1 MKHEVNSRFMF
12 KGIIIGCVFGVFG
25 TGCVA
30 QKADLQKIHKDLDQQ
45 ITQIRVEKKE
55 LTKELDAARAAI
67 AESKQLILA
76 QKADMNKM
84 RGDLAP
90 LHQKVELI
98 AEQDLTRLYGQLEEA
113 EKKTSDLKKDFQAH
127 KKVFSITTGTLQSDL
142 QSIQATVESHGEQL
156 QTTQVQTTTLAQQI
170 DENNQAVNQQ
180 LTDFQV
186 AFRQFKMAL
195 TDIGT
200 ELTTETHRASS
211 AEAQLSADVSTH
223 VEQISADL
231 ANQQQAFQSVSDNL
245 SQSLLELKETVAQ
258 SGILLSTQLDEQATR
273 QAELAQQIASLSQQ
287 TTSLD
292 QQATSLNQEIA
303 SLQGKLETDTQA
315 LRTFLEKDVN
325 VAIDKLS
332 IDIDNRQRP
341 ILQRI
346 NALQSDVEALGIH
359 MQADATQVQELSQS
373 VVQLREAQG
382 VMGSLLGSRGDEIIQ
397 QAGRLSERIRT
408 IESHQTTLTQQLES
422 NTKKTS
428 THLTEVNASLTALSQ
443 SLDQTVGSLSQRLKQ
458 QEQAVATLNTTNQQ
472 FQQLKDATHDQ
483 IQQMHAASQLTH
495 QLRETVEQINTRQQ
509 DLEIHQSELVGKLG
523 SDAQATTTHLQEV
536 NNGIQSVAQALENVS
551 EKLNTRIVNQERQ
564 LNRAMTSFQNVQNSI
579 EISQANVQH
588 LNDLTGTMNQLQD
601 VITTIGT
608 KLGERVDEHEDRLGQ
623 LAQRV
628 NRLQGTKSKK

>member
-1 MKHEVNSRFMF
+1 
-12 KGIIIGCVFGVFG
+12 VFGVFG